1 MNFRI
6 LKSFLFLAVVTVL
19 GLACKEA
26 PEKLD
31 EAPVEQSTNPATTE
45 KTAPEKVVLNPK
57 HGEPG
62 HRCDIAVGAPLNSKN
77 DKKTTENINPPHG
90 QPGHRCDLPVGA
102 ALPE

>member
-1 MNFRI
+1 MKLRF
-6 LKSFLFLAVVTVL
+6 LKPFLFLAAVSVL

-31 EAPVEQSTNPATTE
+31 QAPIEQSSNPVTTE

-62 HRCDIAVGAPLNSKN
+62 HRCDIAVGAPLNSKS
-77 DKKTTENINPPHG
+77 DKKTTGKTNPPHG